1 MAGMAFSTEEN
12 EAHSGCTF
20 DVLSPGFTSKGG
32 AVGPGSNPAKELEL
46 VAGGRGSGPVAWP
59 MGSSPCSEPSLGFR
73 AAEGE
78 MGAARGVSMILR
90 RDSLISIWD
99 RVKSACVISMDKGI
113 S

>member
-32 AVGPGSNPAKELEL
+32 AVGQGSNPAKGFELGDRREGLWPCGLACGEL
-46 VAGGRGSGPVAWP
+46 
-59 MGSSPCSEPSLGFR
+59 PCSEPSMGFR
-73 AAEGE
+73 IAEGE
-78 MGAARGVSMILR
+78 IGAARGVSMILC

-99 RVKSACVISMDKGI
+99 RVKSGCVSSTDKGI

>member
-46 VAGGRGSGPVAWP
+46 GGRREGLWP
-59 MGSSPCSEPSLGFR
+59 CGL
-73 AAEGE
+73 
-78 MGAARGVSMILR
+78 ARGEQPLLR
-90 RDSLISIWD
+90 AIDGIQDCRRGDGSCP
-99 RVKSACVISMDKGI
+99 RCVYDPT
-113 S
+113 